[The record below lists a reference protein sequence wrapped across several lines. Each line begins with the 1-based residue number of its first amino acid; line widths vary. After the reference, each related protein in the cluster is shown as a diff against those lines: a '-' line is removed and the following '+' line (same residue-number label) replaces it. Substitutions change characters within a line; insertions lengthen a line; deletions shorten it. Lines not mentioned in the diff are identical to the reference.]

1 MLLAD
6 VGDPIWIP
14 EGTFLMYEH
23 FESTIEKAEAQFLPP
38 LGIPVG
44 DFAKQPVRGIFLE
57 RIITRN
63 ETYIKA
69 YVDMYGERL
78 VLESDVKDMIGDR
91 TNVS

>member
-23 FESTIEKAEAQFLPP
+23 FESAVERAESRFLPP
-38 LGIPVG
+38 AGIPVG

-57 RIITRN
+57 RIMTKN
-63 ETYIKA
+63 EIYIKA

-91 TNVS
+91 SNVS

>member
-23 FESTIEKAEAQFLPP
+23 FESVVERAESRLMPP
-38 LGIPVG
+38 AGIPVG

-57 RIITRN
+57 RIVTRN

-78 VLESDVKDMIGDR
+78 ILESDVKDMIGDR